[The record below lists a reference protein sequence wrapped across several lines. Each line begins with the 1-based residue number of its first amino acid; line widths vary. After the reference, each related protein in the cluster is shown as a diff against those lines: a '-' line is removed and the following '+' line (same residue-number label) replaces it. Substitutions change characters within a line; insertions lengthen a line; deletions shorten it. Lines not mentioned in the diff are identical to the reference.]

1 MEEAIKT
8 ILNTLGPSGAFLIA
22 MASYLIKKEL
32 AFHNERLRHD
42 ALIEKRHEEMLALHA
57 VSGEFAKELVFLKN
71 EISELKSVTISYQ
84 AIVQEEIN
92 KLKDVISSYQFR
104 GKNVS

>member
-57 VSGEFAKELVFLKN
+57 VSGEFAQELVLLKN
-71 EISELKSVTISYQ
+71 EILEIKSVIVSYQ
-84 AIVQEEIN
+84 GIVQGERD
-92 KLKDVISSYQFR
+92 KLKDIISSCQFR
-104 GKNVS
+104 GKNV